1 MWQSCV
7 KEVHELES
15 VMQAQGL
22 AKPSFAGDRFDR
34 CHASSLLS
42 NRVVSRAC
50 HGTVSSRPAAIKAGE
65 FISYSPTPHTYLL
78 TSGECVLN

>member
-22 AKPSFAGDRFDR
+22 AKPSFASDRFDR
-34 CHASSLLS
+34 CHASS
-42 NRVVSRAC
+42 
-50 HGTVSSRPAAIKAGE
+50 
-65 FISYSPTPHTYLL
+65 
-78 TSGECVLN
+78 